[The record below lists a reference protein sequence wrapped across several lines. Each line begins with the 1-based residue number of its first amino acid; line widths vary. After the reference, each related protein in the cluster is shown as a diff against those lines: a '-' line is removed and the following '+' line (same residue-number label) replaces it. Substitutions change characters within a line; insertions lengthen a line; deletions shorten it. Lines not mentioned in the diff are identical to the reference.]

1 MSLMLDI
8 PLHELSL
15 MVTLPL
21 VVLQHR

>member
-15 MVTLPL
+15 MVTWPL

>member
-21 VVLQHR
+21 VLLQHR